1 MNIIYYYCSGRV
13 GLLLPMSGMC
23 NGVFMG
29 REDAA
34 ILAEFL
40 SLRTPLLMIR

>member
-1 MNIIYYYCSGRV
+1 MSIIYYYCSGRV

-23 NGVFMG
+23 NGAVRE